1 MPQNRIHFEK
11 AQSDISNLLSE
22 MRPADEQG
30 GEDEGGEEEVDD
42 GHVDDHPVVVVDESA
57 ETSIIVRMLYLP
69 DWEESQGPVL

>member
-1 MPQNRIHFEK
+1 MW
-11 AQSDISNLLSE
+11 
-22 MRPADEQG
+22 PADEQG
-30 GEDEGGEEEVDD
+30 CEDEGGEEEVDD